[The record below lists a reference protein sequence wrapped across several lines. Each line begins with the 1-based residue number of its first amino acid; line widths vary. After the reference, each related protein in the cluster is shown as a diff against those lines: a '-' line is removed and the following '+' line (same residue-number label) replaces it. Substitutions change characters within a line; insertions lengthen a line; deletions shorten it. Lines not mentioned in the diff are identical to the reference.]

1 MILSKKCELNIINN
15 SVILLVE
22 DEPLFAQWALQEIR
36 TQCLGFEV
44 VVVADLPSARRWLK
58 TSEAQGLRMA
68 VVDLHLGE
76 ERSTEL
82 IKELSDADP
91 EVPVLVLTAVDIP
104 SEALVAIQSGA
115 RGYLIKSTVKGE
127 LSSAVQQVLAGGAPI
142 NPGIAAHLLGVFRK
156 QAHAD
161 AAFADPIELALGSL
175 DTKLSSRE
183 SEVLKLVARG
193 YSDKEVAASL
203 LIAKS
208 TVDTHVR
215 AIFRKFSV
223 HSRAQLRRA
232 IGC

>member
-1 MILSKKCELNIINN
+1 
-15 SVILLVE
+15 LLVE
-22 DEPLFAQWALQEIR
+22 DEPQFAQWARQEIQS
-36 TQCLGFEV
+36 QCTGFEV
-44 VVVADLPSARRWLK
+44 HVVPDLSSARLWLK
-58 TSEAQGLRMA
+58 TSDAQGLRMT

-76 ERSTEL
+76 ERSIEL
-82 IKELSDADP
+82 IKELSAARPD
-91 EVPVLVLTAVDIP
+91 VPVLVLTAVDIP
-104 SEALVAIQSGA
+104 SEALLAIQSGA
-115 RGYLIKSTVKGE
+115 RGYLLKSTVKGE
-127 LSSAVQQVLAGGAPI
+127 LSNAVQQVLAGGAPI

-156 QAHAD
+156 LTQASAS
-161 AAFADPIELALGSL
+161 APDPIELALGSL

-193 YSDKEVAASL
+193 YSDKEVAANL

>member
-1 MILSKKCELNIINN
+1 M
-15 SVILLVE
+15 E
-22 DEPLFAQWALQEIR
+22 DEPQFAQWARQEIQS
-36 TQCLGFEV
+36 QCTGFEV
-44 VVVADLPSARRWLK
+44 HVVPDLSSARLWLK
-58 TSEAQGLRMA
+58 TSDAQGLRMT

-76 ERSTEL
+76 ERSIEL
-82 IKELSDADP
+82 IKELSAARPD
-91 EVPVLVLTAVDIP
+91 VPVLVLTAVDIP
-104 SEALVAIQSGA
+104 SEALLAIQSGA
-115 RGYLIKSTVKGE
+115 RGYLLKSTVKGE
-127 LSSAVQQVLAGGAPI
+127 LSNAVQQVLAGGAPI

-156 QAHAD
+156 LTQASAS
-161 AAFADPIELALGSL
+161 APDPIELALGSL

-193 YSDKEVAASL
+193 YSDKEVAANL

>member
-1 MILSKKCELNIINN
+1 MNQNNEVSIINN
-15 SVILLVE
+15 LVILLVE
-22 DEPLFAQWALQEIR
+22 DEPQFAQWALQEIQS
-36 TQCLGFEV
+36 QCTGFEV
-44 VVVADLPSARRWLK
+44 HVASDLRSARQRLQ
-58 TSEAQGLRMA
+58 THDAQGLRMA
-68 VVDLHLGE
+68 IVDLHLGE
-76 ERSTEL
+76 DRGIEL
-82 IKELSDADP
+82 IKELSHARPD
-91 EVPVLVLTAVDIP
+91 VPVLVLTTVNIP

-115 RGYLIKSTVKGE
+115 RGYVIKSTVKGE
-127 LSSAVQQVLAGGAPI
+127 LSSAVQQVLGGGAPI

-156 QAHAD
+156 LAHAD
-161 AAFADPIELALGSL
+161 ASAPDPIELALGNL

-193 YSDKEVAASL
+193 YSDKEVAANL

-223 HSRAQLRRA
+223 HSRAQLRRT

>member
-1 MILSKKCELNIINN
+1 M
-15 SVILLVE
+15 E
-22 DEPLFAQWALQEIR
+22 DEPQFAQWAVQELQS
-36 TQCLGFEV
+36 QDHDFQV
-44 VVVADLPSARRWLK
+44 VVKADLNSARQWLK
-58 TSEAQGLRMA
+58 TIEAHCLRMA
-68 VVDLHLGE
+68 VVDLHLGD
-76 ERSTEL
+76 ERSIEL
-82 IKELSDADP
+82 IKDLSAARPD
-91 EVPVLVLTAVDIP
+91 VPILVLTAVEIP

-115 RGYLIKSTVKGE
+115 QGYVVKSTRKGE
-127 LSSAVQQVLAGGAPI
+127 LTSAVNQVLAGGAPI
-142 NPGIAAHLLGVFRK
+142 NPGIAAHLLKAFRTLVL
-156 QAHAD
+156 AD
-161 AAFADPIELALGSL
+161 TSAPDPIELALGSL

-193 YSDKEVAASL
+193 YSDKEVAANL

>member
-1 MILSKKCELNIINN
+1 
-15 SVILLVE
+15 
-22 DEPLFAQWALQEIR
+22 
-36 TQCLGFEV
+36 
-44 VVVADLPSARRWLK
+44 
-58 TSEAQGLRMA
+58 MA
-68 VVDLHLGE
+68 VVDLHLGD
-76 ERSTEL
+76 ERSLEL
-82 IKELSDADP
+82 IKELSAARP
-91 EVPVLVLTAVDIP
+91 EVPILVLTAVDIP

-156 QAHAD
+156 LAQAD
-161 AAFADPIELALGSL
+161 ASVADPIELALGSL
-175 DTKLSSRE
+175 DTKLSNRE

>member
-1 MILSKKCELNIINN
+1 M
-15 SVILLVE
+15 E
-22 DEPLFAQWALQEIR
+22 DEPQFAQWALHEIQS
-36 TQCLGFEV
+36 QCTGFKVHV
-44 VVVADLPSARRWLK
+44 VPDLHSARLWLK
-58 TSEAQGLRMA
+58 TSDAKGLRMA

-76 ERSTEL
+76 ERSIDL
-82 IKELSDADP
+82 IKEMSADRP
-91 EVPVLVLTAVDIP
+91 DVPVLVLTAVDIP
-104 SEALVAIQSGA
+104 SEALLAIQSGA
-115 RGYLIKSTVKGE
+115 RGYVIKSTVKGE

-156 QAHAD
+156 LAQAD
-161 AAFADPIELALGSL
+161 ASAHDPIELALGGL

-193 YSDKEVAASL
+193 YSDKEVAVNL

>member
-1 MILSKKCELNIINN
+1 MSQNNEVIPINN
-15 SVILLVE
+15 FSILLVE
-22 DEPLFAQWALQEIR
+22 DEPQFAQWALQEIQS
-36 TQCLGFEV
+36 QCTGFQV
-44 VVVADLPSARRWLK
+44 HVASDLHSARQWLQ
-58 TSEAQGLRMA
+58 THDAQGLRMA

-76 ERSTEL
+76 ERSIEL
-82 IKELSDADP
+82 IKDLSAAKPD
-91 EVPVLVLTAVDIP
+91 VPVLVLTTVDIP

-115 RGYLIKSTVKGE
+115 RGYVIKSTVKGE
-127 LSSAVQQVLAGGAPI
+127 LSSAVQQVLGGGAPI

-156 QAHAD
+156 LAHAD
-161 AAFADPIELALGSL
+161 ASAPDPIELALGSL

-193 YSDKEVAASL
+193 YSDKEVAANL

-232 IGC
+232 IGF

>member
-1 MILSKKCELNIINN
+1 M
-15 SVILLVE
+15 LVE
-22 DEPLFAQWALQEIR
+22 DEPQFAQWARQEIQS
-36 TQCLGFEV
+36 QCTGFEV
-44 VVVADLPSARRWLK
+44 HVVPDLSSARLWLK
-58 TSEAQGLRMA
+58 TSDAQGLRMT

-76 ERSTEL
+76 ERSIEL
-82 IKELSDADP
+82 IKELSAARPD
-91 EVPVLVLTAVDIP
+91 VPVLVLTAVDIP
-104 SEALVAIQSGA
+104 SEALLAIQSGA
-115 RGYLIKSTVKGE
+115 RGYLLKSTVKGE
-127 LSSAVQQVLAGGAPI
+127 LSNAVQQVLAGGAPI

-156 QAHAD
+156 LTQASAS
-161 AAFADPIELALGSL
+161 APDPIELALGSL

-193 YSDKEVAASL
+193 YSDKEVAANL

>member
-1 MILSKKCELNIINN
+1 MHDK
-15 SVILLVE
+15 LLAAGE
-22 DEPLFAQWALQEIR
+22 
-36 TQCLGFEV
+36 TG
-44 VVVADLPSARRWLK
+44 
-58 TSEAQGLRMA
+58 RMA
-68 VVDLHLGE
+68 PRRRRPRE
-76 ERSTEL
+76 E
-82 IKELSDADP
+82 A
-91 EVPVLVLTAVDIP
+91 AV
-104 SEALVAIQSGA
+104 S
-115 RGYLIKSTVKGE
+115 
-127 LSSAVQQVLAGGAPI
+127 VQEQVLAGGAPI

-156 QAHAD
+156 LAHAD
-161 AAFADPIELALGSL
+161 ASAPDPIELALVGL

-193 YSDKEVAASL
+193 YSDKEVAANL

>member
-1 MILSKKCELNIINN
+1 
-15 SVILLVE
+15 LLVE
-22 DEPLFAQWALQEIR
+22 DEPQFAQWALQEIQN
-36 TQCLGFEV
+36 QCTDFEV
-44 VVVADLPSARRWLK
+44 HVVPDLNSARLWLK
-58 TSEAQGLRMA
+58 TSDAQGLRMT

-76 ERSTEL
+76 DSSLAL
-82 IKELSDADP
+82 IKELSQSRP
-91 EVPVLVLTAVDIP
+91 EVPILVLTAVDIP

-115 RGYLIKSTVKGE
+115 QGYVIKSTLKGE
-127 LSSAVQQVLAGGAPI
+127 LSSAVQQVLAGGSPI

-156 QAHAD
+156 LSHPVAVHS
-161 AAFADPIELALGSL
+161 DPIELAVGSL
-175 DTKLSSRE
+175 DTKLSNRE

-193 YSDKEVAASL
+193 YSDKEVAANL

-232 IGC
+232 IGF